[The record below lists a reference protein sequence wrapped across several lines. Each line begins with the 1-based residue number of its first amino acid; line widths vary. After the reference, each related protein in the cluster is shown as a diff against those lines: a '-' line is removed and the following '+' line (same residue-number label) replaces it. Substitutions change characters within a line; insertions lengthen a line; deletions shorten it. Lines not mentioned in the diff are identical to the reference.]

1 MTLVATPARIL
12 VVDDDAGMLRA
23 VSRVLGR
30 HHDVTA
36 LVSPGAALEQVTA
49 LAPDIAIVDIR
60 MPEIDGFELMQRL
73 LAKQPDLDVILMTGN
88 AVEPEAHLIRAI
100 EAGAFYFIQK
110 PFDRRVLL
118 TLVDRCLQ
126 LRRLQ
131 KERQRHLDRLERE
144 LNEARRFQDS
154 MLPAPSCTIEGVC
167 LDARYEACTELAGDF
182 YDYAR
187 APDGR
192 VAFVI
197 ADVSGHGAS
206 AAMLTGI
213 VKSAFHASV
222 DDAYEPLRFVERV
235 SEGLRSFDGCRF
247 VTLFAGRVD
256 PTAQSLIFASAGHP
270 TAILRRADRTV
281 ELLEST
287 GPLISP
293 IFRSVPFEQE
303 TIALGT
309 GDQLLVYTD
318 GVVEAAGPAG
328 AFGHARVQQVVE
340 RSAHGGEALIDDLLE
355 QLAEFTNRRPRDD
368 DVTVLCVG
376 T

>member
-1 MTLVATPARIL
+1 MTLIATPARIL
-12 VVDDDAGMLRA
+12 VVDDDPGMIRA

-30 HHDVTA
+30 LHDVTA
-36 LVSPGAALEQVTA
+36 FLSPGEALDEVAA

-60 MPEIDGFELMQRL
+60 MPEMDGFELMQRL

-88 AVEPEAHLIRAI
+88 AVEPEANLIRAI

-126 LRRLQ
+126 VRRLQHERQRNLRRL
-131 KERQRHLDRLERE
+131 EGELD
-144 LNEARRFQDS
+144 EARRFQDS
-154 MLPAPSCTIEGVC
+154 MLPEPSCTIDAVSI
-167 LDARYEACTELAGDF
+167 DARYEACTELAGDF

-187 APDGR
+187 AGDGA

-213 VKSAFHASV
+213 VKSAFHASAG
-222 DDAYEPLRFVERV
+222 DGYEPLRVVERV
-235 SEGLRSFDGCRF
+235 SEGLGPFEGRRF
-247 VTLFAGRVD
+247 VTMFAGRVD
-256 PTAQSLIFASAGHP
+256 APVSSLMFASAGHP
-270 TAILRRADRTV
+270 PAFLRRAGGAMEV
-281 ELLEST
+281 LEST

-293 IFRSVPFEQE
+293 VFRSIPFEQE
-303 TIALGT
+303 SVAFGP
-309 GDQLLVYTD
+309 GDHLLVYTD
-318 GVVEAAGPAG
+318 GVAEAAGADG
-328 AFGHARVQQVVE
+328 QFGLARVQSLVQ
-340 RSAHGGEALIDDLLE
+340 RSDRRGAALIDELLDE
-355 QLAEFTNRRPRDD
+355 LESFTKGRPRDD

-376 T
+376 V